1 MGMFDYFQIDVS
13 LLPTVPGELKVG
25 EDGRFTFQ
33 TKDTAMQAM
42 CTYIQESGQALQ
54 LKRTSGEWV
63 PGEPADENADFFSK
77 LSSLGSYVVKETWY
91 EEQTINDVISLYTNL
106 RHADDDGTDRYA
118 SGWIEYV
125 ATYRDGIVKSIVVA
139 EYTRPRVLTDE
150 QVTEKRESIERSRA
164 EMQLKLT
171 ERRMEHPTNEE
182 RLIDSIAEIAENRV
196 DLYDEADLMHA
207 LNGITKLIEEY
218 RERHDIHYRS
228 PKRAAL

>member
-1 MGMFDYFQIDVS
+1 MFDYFQIDVS

-42 CTYIQESGQALQ
+42 CTYIQESGQALK

-63 PGEPADENADFFSK
+63 PGEPVDENSDFFSK
-77 LSSLGSYVVKETWY
+77 LSSLGSYVVNETWY

-106 RHADDDGTDRYA
+106 RHAEDDGTDRYA

-125 ATYRDGIVKSIVVA
+125 ATYRDGIIKSIVVA

-150 QVTEKRESIERSRA
+150 QVTEKREEIERSRA
-164 EMQLKLT
+164 EWQMKLV
-171 ERRMEHPTNEE
+171 ERRMERPTNEE

-196 DLYDEADLMHA
+196 ALYDETDLTQV
-207 LNGITKLIEEY
+207 LNSITKLIEEY

-228 PKRAAL
+228 SKGATL